1 MKLKKHYLQAAIV
14 ICALTMASCFSESHE
29 NPSAVQPTV
38 QSIQDR
44 GKLLV
49 GTTGDYRPL
58 SYCEADGTL
67 RQLHE
72 KYGLVYGYEF
82 ETFSQELY

>member
-72 KYGLVYGYEF
+72 KYGLVYGYE
-82 ETFSQELY
+82 